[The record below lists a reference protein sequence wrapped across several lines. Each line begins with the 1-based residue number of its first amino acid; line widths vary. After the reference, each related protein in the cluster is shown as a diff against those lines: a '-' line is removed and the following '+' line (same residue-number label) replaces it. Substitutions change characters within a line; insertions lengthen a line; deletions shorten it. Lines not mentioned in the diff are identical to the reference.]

1 MGDGRNFVFQTD
13 RTFDS
18 RGSMLNPKKH
28 PLEIFRERRR
38 QGPLLSRDAANATSG
53 PARGVGSHDA
63 EKSDVVAAERA
74 PHPRWEPTEFELRLS
89 LGSTVL
95 VAMTWIVLLAAAYV
109 LGVSNGREQQ
119 LLASDQGARARG
131 AVIENSTDS
140 GTSSDGQAGARP
152 TADAWYGVRLASYPA
167 SIDKYRPLIEE
178 LKDSLAKT
186 YGESLGLRREEIQH
200 WEFSKKDS
208 AVYAGCFATED
219 DPKLI
224 ELAANLR
231 KINDWPRGNDQSPFK
246 SAEIRRLPDGQLA
259 KKLGLTR
266 SPASK

>member
-1 MGDGRNFVFQTD
+1 MGDGRISVFRSD
-13 RTFDS
+13 RTLDS

-38 QGPLLSRDAANATSG
+38 QGPLLSRDAANAANG
-53 PARGVGSHDA
+53 PARGTTPHDA
-63 EKSDVVAAERA
+63 ETPLASGGERT

-131 AVIENSTDS
+131 SAIENSTDS
-140 GTSSDGQAGARP
+140 GAATDGQGAARAA
-152 TADAWYGVRLASYPA
+152 ADAWYGVRLASYPA
-167 SIDKYRPLIEE
+167 PIDKYRPLIDE
-178 LKDSLAKT
+178 LKDSLAKN
-186 YGESLGLRREEIQH
+186 YGESLGLRREEINH

-231 KINDWPRGNDQSPFK
+231 KINDWPRGNDSSPFK

-259 KKLGLTR
+259 KRLGLTR
-266 SPASK
+266 SPAK